1 MDDFVNK
8 VSFGLNLTF
17 SRGLGFP
24 RTRFLLLGGA
34 MLEQEFKNVQ
44 RRHALPTE
52 VWYKAYPGLTLVDIA
67 RNTRIR
73 QGLARGT
80 MTDSEMRRWLSEI

>member
-17 SRGLGFP
+17 GQGLGYP
-24 RTRFLLLGGA
+24 QTHFLLWGGTH
-34 MLEQEFKNVQ
+34 LEQDFKNVQ
-44 RRHALPTE
+44 RRHALPAE

-73 QGLARGT
+73 QGLVRRT
-80 MTDSEMRRWLSEI
+80 MANSEIRQWLSEV